1 MKKTFLL
8 FCLCLLSFITN
19 ANITID
25 TLPKDSI
32 KLAYFDAR
40 VLYDYARKGYYLEKI
55 DSINNAYIISLQL
68 ENTELR
74 GKKKELEIIIEKDNR
89 IIKLMQE
96 IQLALQNDVAEG
108 KATILEQKAIIKRLR
123 RDKMETIITGAAVT
137 VFLILGLITK

>member
-8 FCLCLLSFITN
+8 LFLSLLSFCAN
-19 ANITID
+19 ASASID

-32 KLAYFDAR
+32 KLSYFDAS
-40 VLYDYARKGYYLEKI
+40 VLYDYARKGYYLQKI

-74 GKKKELEIIIEKDNR
+74 GKKKELEIIVEKDNK

-96 IQLALQNDVAEG
+96 IQLALQDEVAEG
-108 KATILEQKAIIKRLR
+108 KATIADQKAIIKRLR
-123 RDKMETIITGAAVT
+123 RDKKETIITGAVVT
-137 VFLILGLITK
+137 VFLILGLVTK